1 MYSIKAITLASVVA
15 TGFVGPVTAADSVA
29 FFTSYCFDCHD
40 NAGETGGLSLESL
53 APNYAADGL
62 HETWIRIHDRIR
74 DGEMPPKDQPQPSH
88 AERAAFLKT
97 LDQHLHE
104 ASRKRTAD
112 GRVTIRRMSR
122 LEYEN
127 TLHDLL
133 DIAVDLQSGL
143 PEDNIVQG
151 FDNISSGLATSATHL
166 VSYQQAADR
175 ALATFFAMPFPSQK
189 SQTVRV
195 TGREWLEWRPE
206 VYHKNIVPWTYL
218 DGDTF
223 VFRAELWGDNS
234 VFTKPTKLP
243 GRYRY
248 RCSVRARKSN
258 GKPVPFHLARV
269 KVDRFGRQDL
279 EHMLEI
285 ADAAEHESRV
295 IEIEVDLPAGESIYI
310 SPYRL
315 KHFRF
320 DFGSKPIPADH
331 VGPELAV
338 EWIELEGPLG
348 LGKARKQF
356 VGDLERV
363 PHRFLEQVLAGN
375 RKGLPDWTRWHP
387 NEFSKPHNRMRFV
400 RRLGLQ
406 SRPSDDDGV
415 VGSGDPAYRL
425 PNKDDAARLTAELL
439 PRAIRRQ
446 PTDEQLAFYTDRAAK
461 LLDDGLLLDEVL
473 LRIYKEILCS
483 TAFLFRIEKPGQL
496 DDYALASRLS
506 YLLWNSMPDDALL
519 DLAAKGELTKPDV
532 LRSQTE
538 RMLSDSKARRFLRH
552 FPNRWLNL
560 GEFHEMKPDKLYSE
574 WDEDLAWSMPEET
587 WRYFAEMLTAN
598 RPVTEFV
605 HSDWSVLNE
614 RLALHYNIDGV
625 EGMTMRK
632 VTLPGAAHRG
642 GVITHASI
650 LKLTTNAT
658 YTSPI
663 KRGAWVLERIFGTP
677 PQSPPP
683 DVQAIEPDIRGAVT
697 IREQMALHKTQPV
710 CASCHTKIDPPGFA
724 LENFDV
730 LGGWRDRYRVSKGGE
745 GIDYVRHP
753 NHPRRRRADWD
764 EKPIMIHVA
773 KPVEA
778 SGETSDGKPFANIDE
793 FKQLLLRD
801 PDQIARNLAG
811 QLLVYGTGSE
821 LTYADRR
828 SVEQIVATA
837 RKDNYGFRTLLHA
850 VIQSETFRTK

>member
-1 MYSIKAITLASVVA
+1 MRITPLTCAVTLCAVTSAIAA
-15 TGFVGPVTAADSVA
+15 EPAGF
-29 FFTSYCFDCHD
+29 FRKFCLDCHD
-40 NAGETGGLSLESL
+40 NSGRTAGLSLESL
-53 APNYAADGL
+53 APKYADDGL
-62 HETWIRIHDRIR
+62 HQTWIRIHDRVR
-74 DGEMPPKDQPQPSH
+74 DGEMPPKDQPQPTD

-97 LDQHLHE
+97 LDRRLYE
-104 ASRKRTAD
+104 ASRNRNRG
-112 GRVTIRRMSR
+112 GRVTLRRMSR
-122 LEYEN
+122 VEYEN

-133 DIAVDLQSGL
+133 DIAIDLQSGL
-143 PEDNIVQG
+143 PEDNVVQG
-151 FDNISSGLATSATHL
+151 FDNISRGLETSATHL
-166 VSYQQAADR
+166 VRYQQAADK
-175 ALATFFAMPFPSQK
+175 ALASFFAMPFPNQK
-189 SQTVRV
+189 SETVRL

-206 VYHKNIVPWTYL
+206 IYHKNIVPWTYL

-269 KVDRFGRQDL
+269 KVDRFGRQNL

-285 ADAAEHESRV
+285 VDAVEHESRV

-320 DFGSKPIPADH
+320 DFASKPIPDDH
-331 VGPELAV
+331 VGPEMAV
-338 EWIELEGPLG
+338 DWIELEGPLG
-348 LGKARKQF
+348 LGNARKRF

-363 PHRFLEQVLAGN
+363 PDRFLEKALAGD
-375 RKGLPDWTRWHP
+375 RKSLPDWTRWHP
-387 NEFSKPHNRMRFV
+387 NEFAKPHNRMRFV
-400 RRLGLQ
+400 TKTPKED
-406 SRPSDDDGV
+406 S
-415 VGSGDPAYRL
+415 
-425 PNKDDAARLTAELL
+425 ARLISEFL
-439 PRAIRRQ
+439 PRAIRRP
-446 PTDEQLAFYTDRAAK
+446 PTAEQLKFYVERAEN
-461 LLDDGLLLDEVL
+461 LVDDGMLLDEVL

-483 TAFLFRIEKPGQL
+483 TSFLFRVEKPGRL

-506 YLLWNSMPDDALL
+506 YLLWNSMPDDVLL
-519 DLAAKGELTKPDV
+519 DLARKGELTKPDV
-532 LRSQTE
+532 LRAQTE

-587 WRYFAEMLTAN
+587 WRYFVEMLRAN

-605 HSDWSVLNE
+605 HSDWSILNE

-625 EGMTMRK
+625 DGMTMRRVK
-632 VTLPGAAHRG
+632 LPPDAHRG

-663 KRGAWVLERIFGTP
+663 KRGAWILERILGTP

-683 DVQAIEPDIRGAVT
+683 DIQAIEPDIRGAVT
-697 IREQMALHKTQPV
+697 IREQMTLHKTQTV
-710 CASCHTKIDPPGFA
+710 CASCHTRIDPPGFA

-745 GIDYVRHP
+745 GIDYINHP
-753 NHPRRRRADWD
+753 NHPRRRNADW
-764 EKPIMIHVA
+764 EQKPVRVFVA

-778 SGETSDGKPFANIDE
+778 GGETEDGKPFANIDE
-793 FKQLLLRD
+793 FKKLLLRD
-801 PDQIARNLAG
+801 PDQIARNLAS

-821 LTYADRR
+821 LNYADRR
-828 SVEQIVATA
+828 AVEKIVETA
-837 RKDNYGFRTLLHA
+837 RNDNYGFRTLLHA
-850 VIQSETFRTK
+850 VIQSETFRNK